1 MGSDDRVMGIP
12 QLIHFQTLV
21 TTGALFLGIV
31 AVRVLEQ
38 SAGID
43 SLLLTAVIACLALG
57 LLIFS
62 ADFFI
67 EGAKGGFSTAIKI
80 IPYLVGILVAIG
92 IFRSCGA
99 MDYLV
104 AGISWFFSL
113 FVDNSF

>member
-67 EGAKGGFSTAIKI
+67 EGAKG
-80 IPYLVGILVAIG
+80 L
-92 IFRSCGA
+92 
-99 MDYLV
+99 
-104 AGISWFFSL
+104 SL
-113 FVDNSF
+113 IHI